1 MLINLH
7 TEKASDQIW
16 WVGFGINDDGD
27 ADDDDSESS
36 LDVRRLVMI
45 APNPDRERVSIRSFG
60 NHVPFSIA
68 IPVGL
73 YSNP

>member
-1 MLINLH
+1 MGESGRQMEILFCNAN
-7 TEKASDQIW
+7 E
-16 WVGFGINDDGD
+16 INDDGD